1 MSPLC
6 PLVGVPLKRWPNILL
21 VHVVKYEFLMEY
33 LNRISAKSCGFFW
46 GFVLFLKKLLSR
58 SSQTF
63 IGIAGADKSHCPTPG
78 ASAFSDRAS
87 EISLGACPWA
97 SDIS

>member
-1 MSPLC
+1 MIIKC
-6 PLVGVPLKRWPNILL
+6 TLKHILKFL
-21 VHVVKYEFLMEY
+21 FINKSTVTAKVVIV
-33 LNRISAKSCGFFW
+33 LNFD
-46 GFVLFLKKLLSR
+46 L
-58 SSQTF
+58 T
-63 IGIAGADKSHCPTPG
+63 GADKSHCPTPG